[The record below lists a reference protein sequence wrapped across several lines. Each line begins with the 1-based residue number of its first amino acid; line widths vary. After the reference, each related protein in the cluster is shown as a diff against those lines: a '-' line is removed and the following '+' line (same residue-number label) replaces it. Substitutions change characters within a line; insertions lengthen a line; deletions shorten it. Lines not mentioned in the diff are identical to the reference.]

1 MALPSMFDDLE
12 VIDSVVRLASRFP
25 HNHTTMRVPMKL
37 LLFSTS
43 RWFMPLLIALVTI
56 LIYLPGL
63 NGDFEFDDAAN
74 ILDNTALK
82 IETLSRESLLK
93 AALSGKSGP
102 LGRSISMIS
111 FAANYYSTEFEPFF
125 FKLTNVVIH
134 LLAGVGVYAFVRQLT
149 LALDARAES
158 LHRPSHAHI
167 VALTTVGIWL
177 IHPLN
182 LTSVLYVVQRMTS
195 LAALFTFF
203 ALALYVLGRRK
214 TLEGNQAKGILL
226 IVIALG
232 PMTALAVLSKE
243 NGALTPYLM
252 LLVELVVF
260 RFAAAQSRTRN
271 FIYILFATIVL
282 VPAVLASVNFERLTS
297 YVANGYLQREFS
309 LLDRLLTQPRVLM
322 FYLRLLLVPNAG
334 VMGIYHDDFPIS
346 SSLTPSFVTFFSVG
360 AVIGL
365 LAVAIF
371 SIRKAPALAIGV
383 LWFFLGHS
391 VESTFLALEMVHEH
405 RNYLPIVGP
414 IFAAAYY
421 FWRWDFNALAER
433 AKWSIVLVVLAV
445 FSGVTLV
452 RSEQWSNLVD
462 HAAIEVYN
470 HPKSDRANY
479 AMGRIYFLLYNN
491 HTNLETARLAD
502 QYFSRA
508 AASGSNSI
516 FALTARMQMAY
527 KARLESDPAWVKE
540 AIRRLQFAR
549 PWAPNMVALNNLV
562 NCQMMHYC
570 KLADNDMTALLYA
583 ALANPDASPAMKG
596 TAHSLLGGYYAIKL
610 QNLEVG
616 IPHIKAAVEADPTQI
631 EYRLDLMRLHEAS
644 NNLVAASADLA
655 AARKLDTWG
664 FQKARLDA
672 EKALLDSALKA
683 STN

>member
-1 MALPSMFDDLE
+1 
-12 VIDSVVRLASRFP
+12 
-25 HNHTTMRVPMKL
+25 MKL
-37 LLFSTS
+37 PLFSIS
-43 RWFMPLLIALVTI
+43 RWFLPLMLALVTI

-63 NGDFEFDDAAN
+63 KGDFEFDDAAN

-82 IETLSRESLLK
+82 VEVLSRDSILK

-111 FAANYYSTEFEPFF
+111 FAANYYFTEFEPFF
-125 FKLTNVVIH
+125 FKLTNVFIH
-134 LLAGVGVYAFVRQLT
+134 MFAGIGVYAFVRQLT
-149 LALDARAES
+149 LALEARTES
-158 LHRPSHAHI
+158 LHRASRAHI
-167 VALTTVGIWL
+167 VALTTVGVWL
-177 IHPLN
+177 VHPLN

-203 ALALYVLGRRK
+203 ALALYILGRRK
-214 TLEGNQAKGILL
+214 TLEGDQSKGISL

-232 PMTALAVLSKE
+232 PMTALAALSKE
-243 NGALTPYLM
+243 NGAITPYLI
-252 LLVELVVF
+252 LLVEIVVF
-260 RFAAAQSRTRN
+260 RFAHAQSRTRN
-271 FIYILFATIVL
+271 YLYILFATIVL
-282 VPAVLASVNFERLTS
+282 VPTLLACVNFERLTS

-309 LLDRLLTQPRVLM
+309 LSDRLLTQPQVLM
-322 FYLRLLLVPNAG
+322 FYLRLLLLPNAG

-346 SSLTPSFVTFFSVG
+346 SSLTQSFATFFST
-360 AVIGL
+360 AAIIGL
-365 LAVAIF
+365 LAIGIF
-371 SIRKAPALAIGV
+371 TIRKTPALAIGI
-383 LWFFLGHS
+383 LWFLFGHS

-421 FWRWDFNALAER
+421 FWHWELSTLAER
-433 AKWSIVLVVLAV
+433 AKWNIVLVVLAV
-445 FSGVTLV
+445 FSGVTYV
-452 RSEQWSNLVD
+452 RSGQWSNLVD

-479 AMGRIYFLLYNN
+479 AMGRIYFLLYSN
-491 HTNLETARLAD
+491 HANLETARLAD

-527 KARLESDPAWVKE
+527 KARVASDPAWVTE
-540 AIRRLQFAR
+540 AIRRLR
-549 PWAPNMVALNNLV
+549 YTSPWAPNMVALNNLV
-562 NCQMMHYC
+562 NCQMTQYC
-570 KLADNDMTALLYA
+570 GLADSDMIALLYA
-583 ALANPDASPAMKG
+583 VLANPDAAPAMKG

-610 QNLEVG
+610 QNLELG

-644 NNLVAASADLA
+644 NNLVAASADLVE
-655 AARKLDTWG
+655 ARKLDAWG

-683 STN
+683 SAN